1 MDRSVI
7 IRVNYILFRNIQKLK
22 HMKTNKLAISA
33 LAMMISLS
41 VCAQTSF
48 DAAKLYEE
56 ELNGTARYV
65 AMGGA
70 MGALGSDPSVISHNP
85 AGIGTYHQSDINFS
99 LGFFGTSVNTDPLAT
114 SANQL
119 FANGRTYYSHNDK
132 SDVNVSFDNFAAVFS
147 GSESGDIYFNFG
159 IAYRKLQNMDRSL
172 DYVDSFLDADGYE
185 VWREYRD
192 NQRNKI
198 HSWDFNLSCNLSD
211 MVYFGW
217 TVGILSTD
225 TWSEGYFYDYYGA
238 DMHPDYPLGLDYTAV
253 DKMNQSEGAG
263 WNMAFGT
270 IIRPIPALR
279 LGAAIKTPTYYRQR
293 LEYAD
298 YLYAFEGTQYRTVY
312 DEVNREY
319 VATTYTM
326 DDVAAM
332 QAAGNDVG
340 GEVEK
345 FNNSVDYKFS
355 SPWTLNL
362 SAGLTIGKTAF
373 GAEYERHF
381 TQRSSLSIGNTEM
394 NNQGAKDYKDY
405 STIKFGVEQ
414 NIGNLSLRAGYNLTG
429 SMFKDDAIPFLG
441 DSEFNAGKPGDMGR
455 TDFQIDRLGK
465 TRNCTCGI
473 GYCSAPDR
481 DGTQFYIDLA
491 YVHGVRNSV
500 VNVNEY
506 FEDIDVDYK
515 YKTDKVLLTIGWNF

>member
-1 MDRSVI
+1 
-7 IRVNYILFRNIQKLK
+7 
-22 HMKTNKLAISA
+22 MKTNKLAISA

-70 MGALGSDPSVISHNP
+70 MSALGSDPSVISHNP

-99 LGFFGTSVNTDPLAT
+99 LGFFGTSVSTDPLAT

-132 SDVNVSFDNFAAVFS
+132 SDFNVSFDNFAAVFS

-159 IAYRKLQNMDRSL
+159 IAYRKLQNMDRKL

-185 VWREYRD
+185 VWREFRD
-192 NQRNKI
+192 NQRNKV

-217 TVGILSTD
+217 TFGILSTD
-225 TWSEGYFYDYYGA
+225 TWSEGYFYDYYDAGK
-238 DMHPDYPLGLDYTAV
+238 HPDFPNGLDYTAA
-253 DKMNQSEGAG
+253 DRMNQSEGAG

-279 LGAAIKTPTYYRQR
+279 LGAAIKTPTYYRQK

-298 YLYAFEGTQYRTVY
+298 YLYAFEGTQFT
-312 DEVNREY
+312 DE
-319 VATTYTM
+319 
-326 DDVAAM
+326 D
-332 QAAGNDVG
+332 GN
-340 GEVEK
+340 VEK
-345 FNNSVDYKFS
+345 FTNYVDYKYS

-373 GAEYERHF
+373 GAEYEKHF
-381 TQRSSLSIGNTEM
+381 TQRSSLSIGNTVM
-394 NNQGAKDYKDY
+394 NHQGAVDYKDY

-414 NIGNLSLRAGYNLTG
+414 NISNLSIRAGYNLTG
-429 SMFKDDAIPFLG
+429 SMFKDDAVPCMA

-465 TRNCTCGI
+465 SQNCTLGI

-481 DGTQFYIDLA
+481 DGTQFYIDMA

-500 VNVNEY
+500 VNLNEY
-506 FEDIDVDYK
+506 IEDIDVNYK
-515 YKTDKVLLTIGWNF
+515 YKTDKLLLTVGWNF